1 MRKRAIIINFL
12 ILMAIATEAQQ
23 ITNGMYTNPVGNDL
37 KMGDPYVLFFGNTY
51 YLYGTNA
58 SRDGFICWSS
68 QNLRDW
74 KNEGYAYR
82 VSDTTFFGTG
92 NFWAP
97 EVINYNGSFYMTYS
111 CNDHS
116 SPKRMLICLA
126 VSKSPTGP
134 FIDKYTPLFD
144 KGFSCIDGH
153 IFIDET
159 KIYLYFDRVGTMG
172 TGSNKYMFGIIYG
185 MELDQE
191 TLLPAGDTVRCLQ
204 ADQPWENPLSKI
216 SRCDEGAFVLKS
228 KGTYYMTF
236 SFGHYADQNYGIGY
250 AVSKSPLGPW
260 TKPEDNPLVRKDSML
275 GVYGPG
281 HNSIT
286 VSPDGKELFIVY
298 HTHVSESDRNRTVNI
313 DRIIIDND
321 SKLKIQGPTR
331 SPQPLPSGAARKE

>member
-1 MRKRAIIINFL
+1 MRRVIL
-12 ILMAIATEAQQ
+12 ILYILIFFACETESQVN
-23 ITNGMYTNPVGNDL
+23 TDRMYTNPVGDNVR
-37 KMGDPYVLFFGNTY
+37 MGDPFVMLYNNTY

-58 SRDGFICWSS
+58 SKDGFICWSS
-68 QNLRDW
+68 PNLRDW

-82 VSDTTFFGTG
+82 AIDSTYFGTG

-97 EVINYNGSFYMTYS
+97 EVIYYNGSFYMTYS

-126 VSKSPTGP
+126 ESKSPAGP

-153 IFIDET
+153 VFIDEN
-159 KIYLYFDRVGTMG
+159 KIYLYFDRVGTE
-172 TGSNKYMFGIIYG
+172 GSGPDKYMFGIIYG
-185 MELDQE
+185 MELDKE

-216 SRCDEGAFVLKS
+216 SRCDEGAFVFKS
-228 KGTYYMTF
+228 GGIYYMTF

-250 AVSKSPLGPW
+250 ATSVYPLGPW
-260 TKPEDNPLVRKDSML
+260 EKPKGNPLIQKDTVL

-286 VSPDGKELFIVY
+286 FSPDKKELFIVY
-298 HTHVSESDRNRTVNI
+298 HTHVSEKDKNRVVNI
-313 DRIIIDND
+313 DRMTIEKDGRIRI
-321 SKLKIQGPTR
+321 LGPTR
-331 SPQPLPSGAARKE
+331 DRQLLPSGTIH